1 MSDQQLSDRRLE
13 EAMDWLLRLQDAPD
27 DAALRQ
33 AVEAWVAAD
42 PDNRRA
48 WNQARRAW
56 QAMGDLPPATAGDW
70 EKPGASG
77 KVVQWPLSRPAAD
90 AGAKRGAAKARH
102 GRGGLVAAAL
112 AAAACLALVFGPSLS
127 LHLKADHITA
137 VAETRQVTLPD
148 GSLAHLAP
156 ESAIELRFT
165 DGRRSLVLLEGTA
178 FFDVKPD
185 PQRPFVVGADALQIE
200 VIGTA
205 FGVALSSG
213 AVEVEVES
221 GTVDTRSAAE
231 QPLIDQRLSRGQTL
245 RFDRETGTVLLGQ
258 RSPDDMASWRDGKL
272 LVVEASVAEVV
283 ERLRPYHAGWILLVD
298 EELADKRVNGLYDL
312 RNPDS
317 ALRALVLP
325 AGGQVDEI
333 TPLLRVL
340 R

>member
-1 MSDQQLSDRRLE
+1 MSDQQPSDRRLE

-27 DAALRQ
+27 DAGLRR

-48 WNQARRAW
+48 WDQARRAW

-70 EKPGASG
+70 EKPSASG
-77 KVVQWPLSRPAAD
+77 QVVQLPLSRPAAD
-90 AGAKRGAAKARH
+90 VDAERCPAKA
-102 GRGGLVAAAL
+102 GRGRRGLLAAAL
-112 AAAACLALVFGPSLS
+112 AAAACLALVFGPSLT
-127 LHLKADHITA
+127 LHLKADHVTA

-178 FFDVKPD
+178 FFDVKAD
-185 PQRPFVVGADALQIE
+185 QQRPFVVGVDGLQIE

-205 FGVALSSG
+205 FGVVLSAG

-221 GTVDTRSAAE
+221 GTVDTRSAAGRSS
-231 QPLIDQRLSRGQTL
+231 IDQRLSRGQTL
-245 RFDRETGTVLLGQ
+245 RFDRQTETVLLGR
-258 RSPDDMASWRDGKL
+258 RSPDDMASWRHGKL
-272 LVVEASVAEVV
+272 LVVDASIAEVV

-298 EELADKRVNGLYDL
+298 EELAAKRVNGIYDL
-312 RNPDS
+312 GNPDS

>member
-1 MSDQQLSDRRLE
+1 MREQQPSDRRLE

-27 DAALRQ
+27 DAALRS
-33 AVEAWVAAD
+33 AVEAWVGAG
-42 PDNRRA
+42 PDHRRA

-56 QAMGDLPPATAGDW
+56 QAMGHLPPATAGDW
-70 EKPGASG
+70 DKSGASG
-77 KVVQWPLSRPAAD
+77 EVVQLPLSRSAMA
-90 AGAKRGAAKARH
+90 AGAKRGTAKARR
-102 GRGGLVAAAL
+102 GRRGLFAAAL
-112 AAAACLALVFGPSLS
+112 AAAACLALVFGPPLS
-127 LHLKADHITA
+127 LHLKADHVTS
-137 VAETRQVTLPD
+137 VAETRTVTLPD

-178 FFDVKPD
+178 FFNVKAD

-221 GTVDTRSAAE
+221 GTVDTRSAAD
-231 QPLIDQRLSRGQTL
+231 QPSIDQRLSRGQTL
-245 RFDRETGTVLLGQ
+245 RFDRETAAVLLGR

-272 LVVEASVAEVV
+272 LVIDASIAEVV

-298 EELADKRVNGLYDL
+298 EDLAAKRVNGLYDL
-312 RNPDS
+312 RDPDS

-325 AGGQVDEI
+325 AGGQVEEI

>member
-1 MSDQQLSDRRLE
+1 MSDQQPSDRRLE
-13 EAMDWLLRLQDAPD
+13 EAMDWLLRLQDTPD
-27 DAALRQ
+27 DAGLRH

-56 QAMGDLPPATAGDW
+56 QAMGDLPPATASDW
-70 EKPGASG
+70 EKPGGSG
-77 KVVQWPLSRPAAD
+77 QVVQLPLSRSAVD
-90 AGAKRGAAKARH
+90 AGTKRSTAKARR
-102 GRGGLVAAAL
+102 GRRGLIVAAL
-112 AAAACLALVFGPSLS
+112 AAAACLALIFGPSLT
-127 LHLKADHITA
+127 LHLQADHVTA

-156 ESAIELRFT
+156 ESAIELNFT

-178 FFDVKPD
+178 FFDVKAD
-185 PQRPFVVGADALQIE
+185 PQRPFAVGADAVQIE

-205 FGVALSSG
+205 FGVALSAD

-221 GTVDTRSAAE
+221 GTVDTRSVADL
-231 QPLIDQRLSRGQTL
+231 PPIDQRLSRGQTL
-245 RFDRETGTVLLGQ
+245 RVDRETGTVLLGQ
-258 RSPDDMASWRDGKL
+258 RPPDDMAAWRHGRL
-272 LVVEASVAEVV
+272 LVVDASIAEVV

-298 EELADKRVNGLYDL
+298 EDLAAKRVNGIYDL
-312 RNPDS
+312 SNPDS

-325 AGGQVDEI
+325 AGGQVEEI